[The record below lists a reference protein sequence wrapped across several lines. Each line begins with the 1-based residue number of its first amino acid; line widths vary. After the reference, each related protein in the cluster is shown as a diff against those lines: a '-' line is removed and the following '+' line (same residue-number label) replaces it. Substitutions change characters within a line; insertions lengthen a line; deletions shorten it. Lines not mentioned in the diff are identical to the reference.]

1 MSKQQIGIRLDSE
14 LIKKMNLPKNTNV
27 TAQFEQRTLTG
38 ELSGK
43 TKTIQGKIAN
53 TETDNEGNLLYDV
66 RYIDAK
72 GNERSKIVKPSEI
85 IQNDSDLRTPNIEGE
100 NKAVIP
106 ASSPIIPPFSPE
118 IPADKIESL
127 KSDLIDLRDN
137 YNDLTGSARMKD
149 ISGNVQL
156 MKNLNTIFER
166 TISMN
171 FKNTFFVAALM
182 WIGLVVGIYY
192 LLNWWVNNIIN
203 YISK

>member
-1 MSKQQIGIRLDSE
+1 MTSQISTSQDLSNE
-14 LIKKMNLPKNTNV
+14 NLPKNTNV
-27 TAQFEQRTLTG
+27 TARFEQRTLTG

-72 GNERSKIVKPSEI
+72 GNERSKLVKPSEI

-127 KSDLIDLRDN
+127 KSDLIDLGDN
-137 YNDLTGSARMKD
+137 YNDLTGSERMRARRPIQDKVKELRALGVD
-149 ISGNVQL
+149 A
-156 MKNLNTIFER
+156 KFE
-166 TISMN
+166 IC
-171 FKNTFFVAALM
+171 L
-182 WIGLVVGIYY
+182 I
-192 LLNWWVNNIIN
+192 
-203 YISK
+203 